1 MTAFEPNIM
10 MACPVVVTSVVT
22 MSIKPNFHNFH
33 ANIFTTTPP
42 PSSNTH
48 SHWKAC
54 KFSVFSFLLGFKK
67 ENTVGQK
74 YLPSSK
80 TWEQIWQN
88 WIWVKASWT
97 ENMLLGF
104 DFWPNSLESMFC
116 CGICKKILK
125 ISTPTSLSGRPVHH
139 FYGSCDLNFVRL
151 HSHKSDGLGG
161 EFHPPKPPKTSKTT
175 SKNHHLTTLHQAPNH
190 QPTSTTPP
198 KTLKSQH
205 FWTEPFPNNED
216 SQSTFVYFNDFETWS
231 GNWHITTEEDQ
242 GELIQA
248 LVK

>member
-1 MTAFEPNIM
+1 MPIFSRPPLPPPPIPTPIE
-10 MACPVVVTSVVT
+10 
-22 MSIKPNFHNFH
+22 KH
-33 ANIFTTTPP
+33 ANFLCLV
-42 PSSNTH
+42 SSR
-48 SHWKAC
+48 
-54 KFSVFSFLLGFKK
+54 FQK

-161 EFHPPKPPKTSKTT
+161 EFHPPKPPKTSKTI